1 MPFEIVR
8 HYFFVKVLSDLRYG
22 ACRQC
27 CGLLEDKAVIE
38 WLTESGVG
46 WSLIL
51 TG

>member
-1 MPFEIVR
+1 MTFSSICLLR
-8 HYFFVKVLSDLRYG
+8 LLGIIFFVKDLSDLRYD

-46 WSLIL
+46 
-51 TG
+51 